1 VQDIVALDNAR
12 VDLPGVIAIRVW
24 LGRDGGVDRAAALG
38 ELFTRKPGET
48 SVRLRLEAPHDFSV
62 LLDVAAKV
70 RPDKEFK
77 AAVERICGPSCVEK
91 VAG

>member
-1 VQDIVALDNAR
+1 LE
-12 VDLPGVIAIRVW
+12 
-24 LGRDGGVDRAAALG
+24 
-38 ELFTRKPGET
+38 ELFKHKPGPT
-48 SVRLRLEAPHDFSV
+48 SVRLRLEAPRDFSV
-62 LLDVAAKV
+62 LLDVTAKV